1 MDMAGSG
8 SSGSEL
14 SGSSGGVH
22 QQGAAAG
29 AAAAAAAAEDA
40 QINGMSALQQL
51 DAKLQRHLNS
61 LFLNMYLVSW
71 QSCCCPIAGEL
82 RCSNLQTA
90 VERLSIHH
98 RCGQ

>member
-29 AAAAAAAAEDA
+29 AAAAAAEDA

-71 QSCCCPIAGEL
+71 QSCCCPIAEEL